1 MSDEIVRATQDLTKK
16 IAKDANVQLA
26 RLKKVKEM
34 TAIAK
39 ELGEPTE
46 EMERLLNVSESV
58 LKDLAGKLI
67 AKK

>member
-1 MSDEIVRATQDLTKK
+1 MSDEIVKETQALTAK

-58 LKDLAGKLI
+58 LKDLAGKLLS
-67 AKK
+67 KK

>member
-16 IAKDANVQLA
+16 IAKDANVQLD

>member
-1 MSDEIVRATQDLTKK
+1 LSDEIVKETQALTAK

-58 LKDLAGKLI
+58 LKDLAGKLLS
-67 AKK
+67 KK

>member
-1 MSDEIVRATQDLTKK
+1 MSDEIVKETQALTAK

>member
-1 MSDEIVRATQDLTKK
+1 LSDEIVRATQDLTKK
-16 IAKDANVQLA
+16 IAKDANVQLD